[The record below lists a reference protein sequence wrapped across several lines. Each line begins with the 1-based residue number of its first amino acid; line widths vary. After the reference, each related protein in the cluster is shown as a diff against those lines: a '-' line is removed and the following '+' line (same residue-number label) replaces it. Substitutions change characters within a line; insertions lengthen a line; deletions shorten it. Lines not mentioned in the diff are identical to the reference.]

1 MIVLWFVT
9 PYYIIEPIMQKYV
22 FILIRT
28 VLCNKNMALVNK
40 KKRLP
45 LHMRQSF
52 FKCYVF

>member
-1 MIVLWFVT
+1 MVVLWFVT

-40 KKRLP
+40 KNDCRC
-45 LHMRQSF
+45 MRQSF